1 MEVGTRSTDSSMDE
15 WLEVCVV
22 DLLQLLIYI
31 QFLYAGIDVIC
42 YVFFFFGGLRA
53 QLSPSQRRRSRLKA
67 DSEPQV
73 QALVAHV
80 RDF

>member
-42 YVFFFFGGLRA
+42 FVFFFWGA
-53 QLSPSQRRRSRLKA
+53 QGTALSKSKKKK
-67 DSEPQV
+67 
-73 QALVAHV
+73 
-80 RDF
+80 